1 MRALLLGAGGMLGHD
16 LAATAPADV
25 ALEPRTRAALDLTA
39 PAALAAAL
47 DALRPDVV
55 LNAAAYTAVDRAEG
69 EPAAAFA
76 INAGA
81 VGTLGALCA
90 ARGVRVVHVSTDY
103 VFDGTG
109 RRPYR
114 EHDATNPLGAY
125 GASKR
130 AGEQRLQASGARA
143 LVVRTQWL
151 FGAHGRSF
159 VRTMWE
165 RARRGEPARVVADQY
180 GAPTHTSDLAAAIWA
195 LVASG
200 TAGVIHLANTGAATW
215 FDVAARI
222 YAAAGHAG
230 GVTPCATA
238 DYPTPARRPAYGVL
252 DCGRAR
258 AADVVMRPWEAAVDA
273 WMAAERAGL

>member
-1 MRALLLGAGGMLGHD
+1 MLGRD

-25 ALEPRTRAALDLTA
+25 DLVARPRAALDLTRA
-39 PAALAAAL
+39 AALAAAL
-47 DALRPDVV
+47 DAARPDVV
-55 LNAAAYTAVDRAEG
+55 LNAAAYTQVDRAEA

-76 INAGA
+76 TNAGA

-103 VFDGTG
+103 VFDGTR

-114 EHDATNPLGAY
+114 EGDATNPLGVY

-130 AGEQRLQASGARA
+130 AGERRLAGSGPRA

-165 RARRGEPARVVADQY
+165 RARRGESARVVADQY
-180 GAPTHTSDLAAAIWA
+180 GAPTHTGELAAAIWA
-195 LVASG
+195 LVARDV
-200 TAGVIHLANTGAATW
+200 AGVVHVTNAGEATW
-215 FDVAARI
+215 FDVAARV
-222 YAAAGHAG
+222 YAAAGRPG
-230 GVTPCATA
+230 GVTPCASA
-238 DYPTPARRPAYGVL
+238 EYPTPARRPAYAVL
-252 DCGRAR
+252 DTGRAR
-258 AADVVMRPWEAAVDA
+258 AAGIVMRPWQAAVDA
-273 WMAAERAGL
+273 WVTLQPRLA